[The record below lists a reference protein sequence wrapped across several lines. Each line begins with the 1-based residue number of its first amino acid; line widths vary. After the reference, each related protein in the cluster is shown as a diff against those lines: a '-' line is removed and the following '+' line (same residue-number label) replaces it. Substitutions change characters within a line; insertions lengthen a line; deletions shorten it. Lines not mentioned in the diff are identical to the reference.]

1 MAPEQQP
8 LIDRHIERRPGQGF
22 ADARLKD
29 YGVDV
34 RALVMYY
41 REAADGD
48 PDVVASAYCLPRE
61 AIDAALVYYA
71 QHRDVIDA
79 RILLN
84 RDSAA

>member
-1 MAPEQQP
+1 MALEQQA
-8 LIDRHIERRPGQGF
+8 LIDRYVERRPGQGF
-22 ADARLKD
+22 AEARLRD

-34 RALVMYY
+34 WALVMYY
-41 REAADGD
+41 REAADSD
-48 PDVVASAYCLPRE
+48 PRVVASDYCLPRE
-61 AIDAALVYYA
+61 AVDAALAYYA